1 MNWQLIGD
9 IIFNII
15 MYGIFLYSIFLLLS
29 YIMIGFYSIGEMDT
43 YLNKN
48 SFTDYSLL
56 AASQYAPSI
65 TILAPAF
72 NEGKTI
78 IENVRS
84 LLSIYYSDLE
94 VVIVNDGSTDNSLEL
109 LIEAYELKRVEH
121 FVTYQIPTKEVKAV
135 YKSKNPVFGKL
146 VVIDK
151 VNGGKA
157 DALNVGVNFASND
170 YLLCIDVDCIL
181 EHDALLKM
189 IKPFL
194 EQTNKKTIASGGVV
208 RIANSCIVKEGRLL
222 DVKVPKKYL
231 PRMQS
236 LEYIRSFI
244 LGRMAWSKLN
254 GLMLISGALG
264 AFDKEIVI
272 KAGGYNHDTVGEDM
286 ELVVRMRRYMEEK
299 KIDYNV
305 TYIPDPLCW
314 TEGPESFRVLG
325 RQRNRWARGTYETLK
340 IHRKMFFN
348 PKYHLMGVL
357 SYPYWYFFEFYAP
370 IIEFLGFIF
379 FFLFAVAGLIEWY
392 FFFIYLSLVVLFG
405 YLYSVFG
412 IYMEIITYN
421 KYKRR
426 SEITSLI
433 LTALTEPFY
442 YHPFIVWC
450 AMKGYYYLL
459 TANKGWGEMTRVG
472 FTVVKAKPI
481 VDVEK
486 TAFENRAFIRNAY
499 AEKAASVKRKASKKE
514 KPKFGFSKNILL
526 PVLRFIKKIPVTI
539 YHSFKD
545 YSSYAIVLLC
555 LFIAARAYE
564 IVYEIIKHGTPKLLY
579 QVVFL
584 GLSKDISY
592 FLFTGLIWFVP
603 FMVLYLLH
611 KIFARIYLVLL
622 SITLVLIQV
631 ALSQYFLTTSSL
643 LGADI
648 WGYSWNDIKLTVGAA
663 GAVSIPLIIVFL
675 LVLLFILFLLIYL
688 PRKIK
693 LNGFFTL
700 LFFIAFGS
708 SFLLN
713 IQSATDKWLP
723 GQEYSNNLSLN
734 KSYFFY
740 KASLQH
746 FFPSAVNKD
755 MYNDTYS
762 GDFGSGENDSTSVVS
777 FKYVDE
783 NKYPFL
789 HTIDSTADVL
799 SPFFNKAAAAPNI
812 VIVLVEGLGRAFTNK
827 GAYLGNFTPFIDS
840 LADKSLYW
848 ENFLSEGGRTFA
860 VLPSFLGSLP
870 FAKNGFCELG
880 DQMPQHLS
888 LLSLLKHNG
897 YKTSFYVGCGA
908 QFDNMSIYL
917 RKNNIDEIND
927 EPTYASN
934 YTKMPVSAS
943 GFSWGY
949 GDKELFRKYFE
960 TKQNQQQPY
969 ASVVLTLSTHSPFL
983 INEQEYY
990 LQRFEQRM
998 NELGFDEAQKN
1009 EHRNYKYQYAS
1020 ILFTNDAIRNFM
1032 SEYSKRPDFANTVF
1046 LITGDHRMPEIPM
1059 ISKLDRY
1066 HVPFIIYSPLLKRGA
1081 KFSSISTHFDIA
1093 PSLLMWLQQSYHLDV
1108 PNIGSW
1114 IGTGLDTAKQFR
1126 NIHAYPLMQTKTDI
1140 IDFVMGDFMING
1152 DDLYTINSNM
1162 DLTREGN
1169 NDVELL
1175 KLKTA
1180 FDKFKFKNNQFLNG
1194 YKLVPDSL
1202 LQKYFKN

>member
-1 MNWQLIGD
+1 MTWQTIGD

-15 MYGIFLYSIFLLLS
+15 MYGIFLYSILLLLS
-29 YIMIGFYSIGEMDT
+29 YILIGFYSIGEMDT

-48 SFTDYSLL
+48 SFTDYHLL

-94 VVIVNDGSTDNSLEL
+94 VVILNDGSTDDSLEL

-121 FVTYQIPTKEVKAV
+121 FITYQIPTKEVKAV

-170 YLLCIDVDCIL
+170 YLVCIDVDCIL
-181 EHDALLKM
+181 EQDALLKM

-208 RIANSCIVKEGRLL
+208 RIANSCVIEEGKLI
-222 DVKVPKKYL
+222 DVRVPKKYL

-272 KAGGYNHDTVGEDM
+272 KAGGYNHETVGEDM

-299 KIDYNV
+299 KLDYNV

-370 IIEFLGFIF
+370 IIEFSGFIF

-392 FFFIYLSLVVLFG
+392 FFFIYLSLVILFG

-450 AMKGYYYLL
+450 AIKGYYYLL
-459 TANKGWGEMTRVG
+459 TANKGWGEMTRIG
-472 FTVVKAKPI
+472 FTVVNVKPVI
-481 VDVEK
+481 DVEK
-486 TAFENRAFIRNAY
+486 TAFENRQFIRNEY
-499 AEKAASVKRKASKKE
+499 ASRIALGKGKALKKE
-514 KPKFGFSKNILL
+514 KPKFGFSKNILF

-539 YHSFKD
+539 YHSFQE

-555 LFIAARAYE
+555 LFFAARAYE

-603 FMVLYLLH
+603 FMVFYLLH
-611 KIFARIYLVLL
+611 KIFARIYFVLL
-622 SITLVLIQV
+622 SITLLLIQV
-631 ALSQYFLTTSSL
+631 SLSQYFLTTAVP

-648 WGYSWNDIKLTVGAA
+648 WGYSWNDIKQTVGAS
-663 GAVSIPLIIVFL
+663 GGINISLIISFVIA
-675 LVLLFILFLLIYL
+675 VLFILFLIIYV
-688 PRKIK
+688 PGKIK
-693 LNGFFTL
+693 VNGFFTL

-708 SFLLN
+708 SLLLN
-713 IQSATDKWLP
+713 IQSITDKWLP

-746 FFPSAVNKD
+746 FFPAAEHKD
-755 MYNDTYS
+755 MYADTYS
-762 GDFGSGENDSTSVVS
+762 GDYGSEETSNNAIVS
-777 FKYVDE
+777 FKYTDE
-783 NKYPFL
+783 KNYPFL
-789 HTIDSTADVL
+789 HAIDSSADVL
-799 SPFFNKAAAAPNI
+799 SPFFNKADTAPNI

-827 GAYLGNFTPFIDS
+827 GAYLGNFTPFLDS
-840 LADKSLYW
+840 LANKSLYW

-870 FAKNGFCELG
+870 FGKNGFNELG
-880 DQMPQHLS
+880 ENMPQHFS
-888 LLSLLKHNG
+888 LLSLLRNNG
-897 YKTSFYVGCGA
+897 YTTSFHYGGNSK
-908 QFDNMSIYL
+908 FDNMNIYMQ
-917 RKNNIDEIND
+917 KNNVNSIHDESVFPGGYI
-927 EPTYASN
+927 
-934 YTKMPVSAS
+934 KMPASQS
-943 GFSWGY
+943 GFTWGY
-949 GDKELFRKYFE
+949 GDKELFRRFLE
-960 TKQNQQQPY
+960 TKENEQGPF
-969 ASVVLTLSTHSPFL
+969 ASVLLTVSTHSPFL
-983 INEQEYY
+983 INDQDLY

-998 NELGFDEAQKN
+998 DELKFDDATKN
-1009 EHRNYKYQYAS
+1009 NYRNYKYNYAS
-1020 ILFTNDAIRNFM
+1020 ILFTNDAVRNFM
-1032 SEYSKRPDFANTVF
+1032 TEYSKRPDFANTVF

-1059 ISKLDRY
+1059 ITKIDRY
-1066 HVPFIIYSPLLKRGA
+1066 HVPLIIYSPLLKRTA
-1081 KFSSISTHFDIA
+1081 KFSSVSTHFDVL
-1093 PSLLMWLQQSYHLDV
+1093 PSLMMWLKNSYGLRV
-1108 PNIGSW
+1108 PSLVNWMGS
-1114 IGTGLDTAKQFR
+1114 GLDTMRSFR
-1126 NIHAYPLMQTKTDI
+1126 NIHAYPLMQTKNDI
-1140 IDFVMGDFMING
+1140 IDFVMGNYMINDNNLFKINQDMNLTPVE
-1152 DDLYTINSNM
+1152 DDYTLNQ
-1162 DLTREGN
+1162 LKAAF
-1169 NDVELL
+1169 EL
-1175 KLKTA
+1175 
-1180 FDKFKFKNNQFLNG
+1180 FKKKNNQFING
-1194 YKLVPDSL
+1194 GKLVPDSL
-1202 LQKYFKN
+1202 LQQYFPKK